1 MEIMLHTITFDCA
14 DADKL
19 ARFWSQLLARPLDD
33 GATAEFASIGMA
45 GGTPPYLTFVQV
57 PENKRVKNRMHLD
70 LVAPDLAAAVDHA
83 RQLGAARL
91 ADHADAGYR
100 WSTLADPEGNEF
112 DIVAA

>member
-1 MEIMLHTITFDCA
+1 MEITLHTVTFDCA

-33 GATAEFASIGMA
+33 GATAEFASIGISA
-45 GGTPPYLTFVQV
+45 QTPPHLAFVQV
-57 PENKRVKNRMHLD
+57 PEAKQVKNRVHVD
-70 LVAPDLAAAVDHA
+70 LVAADLAAAVERALD
-83 RQLGAARL
+83 LGAARL
-91 ADHADAGYR
+91 ADHADDGYR